1 MGLECA
7 QKNMLGGILM
17 EMWGLRARIKL
28 PKFAENIFNNQQG
41 LEATKKGTGGM
52 GGMGGVMRIN
62 DNGRSDR
69 SSLNNIIRVHRGT
82 LSIGGIGS

>member
-41 LEATKKGTGGM
+41 LEVTKKGTGGM
-52 GGMGGVMRIN
+52 AWMGG
-62 DNGRSDR
+62 
-69 SSLNNIIRVHRGT
+69 
-82 LSIGGIGS
+82 